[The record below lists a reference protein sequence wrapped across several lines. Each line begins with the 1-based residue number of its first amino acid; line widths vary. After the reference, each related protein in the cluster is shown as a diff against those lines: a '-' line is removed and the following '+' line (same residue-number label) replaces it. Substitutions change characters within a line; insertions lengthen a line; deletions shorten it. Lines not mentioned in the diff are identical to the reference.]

1 MFNEKVDFKNFYEK
15 YKELVFNLAL
25 NYTANKED
33 AEEIAQDVF
42 ETVFKKLEFF
52 RYESKIE
59 TWIYRITI
67 NKSLD
72 YLRSKKRLK
81 NKFLSNLLFFNN
93 KDGINEG
100 VNFNH
105 PGVEFENKE
114 SVQIIYKC
122 LDKLPN
128 NYKTVIVLL
137 KIEGEPQKKVAEIM
151 NISEKAVESLFFR
164 AKLKLK
170 DLLEIEKD
178 I

>member
-1 MFNEKVDFKNFYEK
+1 MSNEKVDLKKFYEK
-15 YKELVFNLAL
+15 YNELVFNLAL

-42 ETVFKKLEFF
+42 VNIFKKLESF

-72 YLRSKKRLK
+72 YLRSKKSFR
-81 NKFLSNLLFFNN
+81 NKFLGNLLFFNN
-93 KDGINEG
+93 KDEIYEG

-122 LDKLPN
+122 LDKLSS

-137 KIEGEPQKKVAEIM
+137 KIEGEPKRKVAEIM

-170 DLLEIEKD
+170 DLLENEKD

>member
-1 MFNEKVDFKNFYEK
+1 MPKIKLSEN
-15 YKELVFNLAL
+15 
-25 NYTANKED
+25 
-33 AEEIAQDVF
+33 
-42 ETVFKKLEFF
+42 TVQ
-52 RYESKIE
+52 I
-59 TWIYRITI
+59 I
-67 NKSLD
+67 
-72 YLRSKKRLK
+72 
-81 NKFLSNLLFFNN
+81 
-93 KDGINEG
+93 KDICA
-100 VNFNH
+100 
-105 PGVEFENKE
+105 EFENKE

-170 DLLEIEKD
+170 DLLENEKD